1 MTVRFARAGFPY
13 EAMFDKGD
21 ILERLDIAVHWGH
34 YEIRVLRF
42 HLTSFEPG
50 RIINFHNHSTYEFH
64 FIPRGAGRVILGDQP
79 HSLSEGLLYL
89 TGPGV
94 MHYQE
99 ADGAQAMDEL
109 CLHVDIVRRP
119 NPSVDP
125 WEAAEAEECMQ
136 KLNALPL
143 RPAADSHGAMPCFLQ
158 AYEACESKRIGYY
171 TDIRMQVIGI
181 LLKTIQ
187 AYDSGDTGTEAPSRD
202 MAAYRYDYAVRYM
215 EANYTSGLR
224 LEDVAEKL
232 DLSPRQLQRIFRG
245 VDRERPF
252 SRVLEDIRL
261 QAVCD
266 RLRTGSLSIERIA
279 ELEGFSTAAYLHTV
293 FRKRMGSSPSVYRKA
308 KQSELHRHPADTPPG
323 QIDHSPNE
331 VNIYEPNV

>member
-1 MTVRFARAGFPY
+1 MSERFAHAVSFPY
-13 EAMFDKGD
+13 APMFEKADL
-21 ILERLDIAVHWGH
+21 LERLDIAVVWGH

-42 HLTSFEPG
+42 HLTSFESG
-50 RIINFHNHSTYEFH
+50 RVINFHNHSTYEFH

-79 HSLSEGLLYL
+79 YSLSEGMLYL
-89 TGPGV
+89 TGPGL

-99 ADGAQAMDEL
+99 ADPQRAMDEL
-109 CLHVDIVRRP
+109 CLHVDIVRKP
-119 NPSVDP
+119 NPAADP

-136 KLNALPL
+136 KLKSLPA
-143 RPAADSHGAMPCFLQ
+143 RPTQDSYGAMPCFLE

-171 TDIRMQVIGI
+171 TDIRMQVVGI
-181 LLKTIQ
+181 LLKTVQ
-187 AYDSGDTGTEAPSRD
+187 AYDSGDIGMEAPSRD
-202 MAAYRYDYAVRYM
+202 MVAYRYEYAVRYM

-232 DLSPRQLQRIFRG
+232 DLSPRQLQRIFRD
-245 VDRERPF
+245 VDPNRPF

-261 QAVCD
+261 RGVCD

-293 FRKRMGSSPSVYRKA
+293 FRKRMNMSPSVYRRA
-308 KQSELHRHPADTPPG
+308 KQFELHRHPAETLPRGVPR
-323 QIDHSPNE
+323 SSE
-331 VNIYEPNV
+331 

>member
-1 MTVRFARAGFPY
+1 MTNRFARSPFPY
-13 EAMFDKGD
+13 EIMFEKWDL
-21 ILERLDIAVHWGH
+21 LERLDIAVAWGH

-79 HSLSEGLLYL
+79 FSLSEGMLYL

-99 ADGAQAMDEL
+99 ADPQRAMDEL
-109 CLHVDIVRRP
+109 CLHVDIVPRH
-119 NPSVDP
+119 NPAADP

-143 RPAADSHGAMPCFLQ
+143 RPAQDVHEAMPCFLE
-158 AYEACESKRIGYY
+158 AYQACESKKIGYY
-171 TDIRMQVIGI
+171 TDIKRQVVGI

-187 AYDSGDTGTEAPSRD
+187 AYDAGDMSTEAPNRD
-202 MAAYRYDYAVRYM
+202 MLAYRYEYAVRYM
-215 EANYTSGLR
+215 EANYTAGLR

-232 DLSPRQLQRIFRG
+232 DLSSRQLQRIFRD
-245 VDRERPF
+245 VDPDRPF

-261 QAVCD
+261 RAVCD

-293 FRKRMGSSPSVYRKA
+293 FRKRMGLSPSVYRRT
-308 KQSELHRHPADTPPG
+308 KQSELRRDPAEIH
-323 QIDHSPNE
+323 Q
-331 VNIYEPNV
+331 

>member
-1 MTVRFARAGFPY
+1 MTGRFVRTAFPY
-13 EAMFDKGD
+13 ETMFDKGD
-21 ILERLDIAVHWGH
+21 ILERLEIAVNWGH

-64 FIPRGAGRVILGDQP
+64 FIPRGAGRVILDGQP
-79 HSLSEGLLYL
+79 YSLSEGLLYL

-99 ADGAQAMDEL
+99 ADPHRAMEEL
-109 CLHVDIVRRP
+109 CLHLDIVP
-119 NPSVDP
+119 KFNPAADP
-125 WEAAEAEECMQ
+125 WEAAEAEDCMQ
-136 KLNALPL
+136 KLNVLPI
-143 RPAADSHGAMPCFLQ
+143 RPAPDSHGAMPCFLE
-158 AYEACESKRIGYY
+158 AYEACETKRIGYY
-171 TDIRMQVIGI
+171 TAIRMQVIAI

-187 AYDSGDTGTEAPSRD
+187 AYDSGDVGTEAPSRD

-245 VDRERPF
+245 VDPDRPF

-261 QAVCD
+261 LAVCD
-266 RLRTGSLSIERIA
+266 RLRNGSLSIERIA

-293 FRKRMGSSPSVYRKA
+293 FRKRMGLSPSVYRKA
-308 KQSELHRHPADTPPG
+308 KRSELHRHPAETPPESFSH
-323 QIDHSPNE
+323 IPNE
-331 VNIYEPNV
+331 VNHHEPNV

>member
-1 MTVRFARAGFPY
+1 MGGHIAHAAPFPY
-13 EAMFDKGD
+13 ETMFEKSDL
-21 ILERLDIAVHWGH
+21 LERLEIAVTWGH

-50 RIINFHNHSTYEFH
+50 RVISFHNHSTYEFH

-79 HSLSEGLLYL
+79 YSLSEGMLYL

-99 ADGAQAMDEL
+99 ADSQQAMEEL
-109 CLHVDIVRRP
+109 CLHLDIVP
-119 NPSVDP
+119 KTNPSVDP

-136 KLNALPL
+136 KLNALPP
-143 RPAADSHGAMPCFLQ
+143 RPTQDSYGAMPCFLD
-158 AYEACESKRIGYY
+158 AYEACESKRLGYY
-171 TDIRMQVIGI
+171 TDIRMQVVSI

-187 AYDSGDTGTEAPSRD
+187 AYDSGDVGMEAPSRD
-202 MAAYRYDYAVRYM
+202 MVAYRYEYAVRYM

-232 DLSPRQLQRIFRG
+232 DLSARQLQRIFR
-245 VDRERPF
+245 DIDPTRPF

-261 QAVCD
+261 RAVCD

-293 FRKRMGSSPSVYRKA
+293 FRKRMGMSPSVYRRA
-308 KQSELHRHPADTPPG
+308 KQSELHRQPAEAPIPLFS
-323 QIDHSPNE
+323 HSKNE
-331 VNIYEPNV
+331 VNHHE